1 MVVCTIYVPDGVD
14 DPVRRSVSFKLVLS
28 NSAFAIIVGQGQEAS
43 LSHHWARLELGVVVV
58 G

>member
-14 DPVRRSVSFKLVLS
+14 DAVCRSVSFKLLS
-28 NSAFAIIVGQGQEAS
+28 NAAFAIVVWRGREAS
-43 LSHHWARLELGVVVV
+43 SSRYWARLELGVVVV